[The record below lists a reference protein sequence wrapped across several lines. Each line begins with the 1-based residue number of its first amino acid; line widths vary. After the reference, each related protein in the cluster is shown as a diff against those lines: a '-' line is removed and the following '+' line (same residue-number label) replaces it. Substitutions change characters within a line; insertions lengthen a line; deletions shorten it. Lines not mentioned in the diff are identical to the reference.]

1 MSLFFNEAQIG
12 ASGAGTTGYTVD
24 RSLRFDSSS
33 DNHLEV
39 TDTRTVSTGA
49 YTFSLW
55 FKRTKAG
62 ESQGLYIQN
71 GSNTQMIHI
80 AIYSDQIKWYN
91 HSGSDA
97 DAAVSDGLI
106 IDSNAWY
113 HLVCKKPSG
122 SAGTMYINGV
132 AQTSTSFATDID
144 AFSMERH
151 IGNRDSGSGD
161 RHFNGYIAEFHA
173 IDGTAVAHTE
183 FGETSDDTGQWIPKK
198 YTGSYGTKGFYLN
211 FSDNSGTTATTLGK
225 DSSGNGNNWTPTNF
239 SVSSGSGNDS
249 LLDSPTNNYCTVN
262 YNAEVGT
269 LTNGALDVV
278 TGASSYRRCVGTFG
292 VSSGKWYWETKI
304 INLSGGL
311 FTGIGDRTDY
321 STGNTFV
328 ANQTGTYG
336 WYNFSTTTNKYVNG
350 SSSTYGN
357 VCAANDVIG
366 LALDLDGGTL
376 VMYKNG
382 TSQGT
387 VATGLSGTF
396 VPVWGDGSASSTT
409 TFETNFGQRDFVISS
424 VPAGH
429 KALCTSNLTDPT
441 IVKAKDHFNTV
452 LYTGNATGR
461 NLVSDFSTNLVWIK
475 KRSGAESHVLAN
487 SVIGADNFLST
498 DSTAAQNTA
507 SQCVTA
513 FISTGVT
520 IGTQGIVNDNTETF
534 ASWHWKESA
543 SAGFDIVSYSGSGA
557 AQNIAHSL
565 GVAPEVGI
573 FKKRNDTYNWFLYT
587 ELFDGSLD
595 YMHLNTATAKANS
608 TWSTLLDSASN
619 IQMEGDSAALNAS
632 GDTYIAYLFASV
644 EGFSKLGTYTGNGSS
659 SAGPFVF
666 TGFAPAWLMIKR
678 GSGGSGSWTIWDRQ
692 RNPSNVSKSVL
703 WSNSN
708 SGEDTNTDYSID
720 LLANGFKIK
729 TTYADQNTSGDPYLY
744 IAFAENSLKSANA
757 R

>member
-1 MSLFFNEAQIG
+1 
-12 ASGAGTTGYTVD
+12 
-24 RSLRFDSSS
+24 
-33 DNHLEV
+33 
-39 TDTRTVSTGA
+39 
-49 YTFSLW
+49 
-55 FKRTKAG
+55 
-62 ESQGLYIQN
+62 
-71 GSNTQMIHI
+71 MIHI

-97 DAAVSDGLI
+97 NAAVSDGLI

-132 AQTSTSFATDID
+132 AQTSTSFTTDID

-151 IGNRDSGSGD
+151 IGNRDQGTGD

-183 FGETSDDTGQWIPKK
+183 FGETDDDTGQWIPKE

-211 FSDNSGTTATTLGK
+211 FSDNSDVTAATLGK
-225 DSSGNGNNWTPTNF
+225 DYSGNGNNWTPTNF

-328 ANQTGTYG
+328 ANQAGTYG

-350 SSSTYGN
+350 SSSSYGA

-441 IVKAKDHFNTV
+441 IVKALDHFNTV

-461 NLVSDFSTNLVWIK
+461 NIVSGFDTGLVWIK

-487 SVIGADNFLST
+487 IVVGADNFLSS

-534 ASWHWKESA
+534 ASWHWKAGGSGSTNTA
-543 SAGFDIVSYSGSGA
+543 GSVDTTVSVNATAGFSIVKSTNSSVTSGFSTFG
-557 AQNIAHSL
+557 HGL
-565 GVAPEVGI
+565 GVAPDMIISKGRIDVTDNWKVFHKDLTANNNLMLQDSSAQSTYSNYI
-573 FKKRNDTYNWFLYT
+573 NDVTSTTFKMHAGGNAND
-587 ELFDGSLD
+587 D
-595 YMHLNTATAKANS
+595 
-608 TWSTLLDSASN
+608 LLAFCFS
-619 IQMEGDSAALNAS
+619 
-632 GDTYIAYLFASV
+632 SV
-644 EGFSKLGTYTGNGSS
+644 EGFSKIGAYTGNGSS

-678 GSGGSGSWTIWDRQ
+678 ESGGNGSWTIWDRQ
-692 RNPSNVSKSVL
+692 RTPSNVSKSVL
-703 WSNSN
+703 WANSN
-708 SGEDTNTDYSID
+708 SAEDTNTDYSID

-729 TTYADQNTSGDPYLY
+729 TTYADQNTSGDPYVY